1 MHVPLL
7 DIKAQHHSI
16 KPDIDAAVAE
26 VSESQKYMLGPQVE
40 ACEEAVASYCGSAYG
55 VGVSSGCDA
64 LRVSLRAAGI
74 GPEDEVITPA
84 YSHFATAGCIA
95 QLGIRPNFVDIDP
108 ATYNI
113 DPTKIEERLT
123 GRTRAIL
130 VVHLFGQMADMKPI
144 MTFAKRHGLV
154 VIEDVAQ
161 AIGAEYRGRRAGSIG
176 HYGCLSFGDFGE
188 GGMVVIN
195 DREQA
200 ARLQV
205 FSTYRPDPECR
216 NKNAGGNSHLDSLQ
230 AAVVLARLKH
240 LDDWIA
246 KRQANAR
253 RYDDLF
259 EVLGMVAPDLVRL
272 PRVASGTTAPGGV
285 QQEQW
290 FQGELSTWGAAFV
303 RHAFTQYV
311 IRVPRRN
318 ELQAFLKAKGI
329 GTEVFYPLH
338 LQDCFAHLE
347 SSPGG
352 FPESE
357 KAANEALSLPI
368 YPELSDEQAAHV
380 VDCIADFFM
389 KPASRPAP
397 TGRI

>member
-7 DIKAQHHSI
+7 NIEAQHRSI

-26 VSESQKYMLGPQVE
+26 VGESEKYMLGPQVR
-40 ACEEAVASYCGSAYG
+40 ACEEAVANYCGSAYG

-64 LRVSLRAAGI
+64 LRVSLKAAGI
-74 GPEDEVITPA
+74 GPEDEIVTPA
-84 YSHFATAGCIA
+84 YSFFAVAGGIA

-108 ATYNI
+108 VTYNI

-144 MTFAKRHGLV
+144 MTLAKRRGLV

-176 HYGCLSFGDFGE
+176 HYGCLSFGDYGE

-205 FSTYRPDPECR
+205 FSTYRPDPKCR
-216 NKNAGGNSHLDSLQ
+216 NKDAGGNSRLDSLQ
-230 AAVVLARLKH
+230 AAVVLAKLKH

-253 RYDDLF
+253 RYNDLF
-259 EVLGMVAPDLVRL
+259 EALGVVAPDLVRL
-272 PRVASGTTAPGGV
+272 PTVTSGMTAPGGV
-285 QQEQW
+285 QPDQC
-290 FQGELSTWGAAFV
+290 FLGEPSICDAASV

-318 ELQAFLKAKGI
+318 ELKALLKAKGI

-347 SSPGG
+347 WGPGD

-357 KAANEALSLPI
+357 KAANEALALPV

-380 VDCIADFFM
+380 VDCIAGFLM